1 VTLPEKI
8 EEVLRLEAMATPGPW
23 EAYGI
28 GHIKAPTNEDPY
40 QNPCDCKHVSEKPED
55 DAAFIAAAR
64 NIVRQMAAAYTAA
77 LTALEASDSDRRK
90 LREELKCSHDTLC
103 KIGGAVRF
111 FFPDIPIAGDT
122 VANIEAEA
130 VKVKARLAKLEAVR
144 PHLATVLEHAERC
157 RLGPQEIAAFKA
169 ALAD

>member
-1 VTLPEKI
+1 VTLPERIADWRQKHDACAEWI
-8 EEVLRLEAMATPGPW
+8 GGVAAYNELLRDSLELVP
-23 EAYGI
+23 
-28 GHIKAPTNEDPY
+28 D
-40 QNPCDCKHVSEKPED
+40 
-55 DAAFIAAAR
+55 IAAAY
-64 NIVRQMAAAYTAA
+64 AAA
-77 LTALEASDSDRRK
+77 LTALESSDRDRRK

-169 ALAD
+169 ASAD